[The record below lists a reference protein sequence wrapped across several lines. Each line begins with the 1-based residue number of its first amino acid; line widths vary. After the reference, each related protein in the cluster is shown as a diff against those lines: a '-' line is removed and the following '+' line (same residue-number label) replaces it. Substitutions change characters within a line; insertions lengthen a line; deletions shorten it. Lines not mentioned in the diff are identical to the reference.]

1 VNPFIVFE
9 NQLKVCWLKQL
20 TKTSPSTVCS

>member
-9 NQLKVCWLKQL
+9 NQLKVYWLEKL
-20 TKTSPSTVCS
+20 TKTSPTTVCS